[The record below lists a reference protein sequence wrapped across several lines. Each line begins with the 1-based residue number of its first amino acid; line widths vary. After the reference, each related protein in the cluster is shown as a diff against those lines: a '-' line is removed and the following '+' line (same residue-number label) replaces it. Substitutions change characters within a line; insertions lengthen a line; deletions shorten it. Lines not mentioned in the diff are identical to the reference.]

1 MSSFSTNLAMITSAV
16 SSEERTALY
25 LAFQGLSKFA
35 AMLSPVLSGSAST
48 TFPTYVLISL
58 TSRFK
63 CIPQLTNCGICSPA
77 SILFYETDEE
87 DEEEEVIG
95 SPYSVFSAVSDAST
109 NTSVASNDL
118 WEKTDITNRE
128 ELLVEVKPEHIV
140 SATNDDHCGPT
151 DSSHLVARPW
161 APEFTVDEDKGKII
175 YTALYTQVSYHD
187 LAAELE
193 AWDDGLFVEAE
204 DELPDWRASCTPLQ
218 FTAPVPSVDR
228 TAIHYGPADKEFLN
242 ICSSVQDSADWSMVE
257 SPLSAQVNH
266 VDPYAA
272 MDPWDDGL
280 FVDSGNELPD
290 WRLSQSPITF
300 TSPLTYSGSIEAQCA
315 YIKLATPSTLQ
326 QTLGQDVGAEPATIV
341 THQHT
346 KGNSAFS
353 KIMRRLGKQKANSTS
368 NAAAPVKKSAFKKLG
383 RLFTGRRERKEA
395 TIDFEIIHC

>member
-1 MSSFSTNLAMITSAV
+1 MITSAA
-16 SSEERTALY
+16 SSEERTALH
-25 LAFQGLSKFA
+25 LAFEGLSKFA

-161 APEFTVDEDKGKII
+161 APEFTVDEDKGKTI

-193 AWDDGLFVEAE
+193 VWDDGLFVEAE

-242 ICSSVQDSADWSMVE
+242 ICSSVQDSADCITAE

-266 VDPYAA
+266 VDQYAAA
-272 MDPWDDGL
+272 MDSWDDGL

-290 WRLSQSPITF
+290 WRLSYSPITF
-300 TSPLTYSGSIEAQCA
+300 TTPVIYSGSTIEAEHV
-315 YIKLATPSTLQ
+315 YIKPAVPSTLQ
-326 QTLGQDVGAEPATIV
+326 QTLSQDVGAEPATIV

-346 KGNSAFS
+346 KGNAFS
-353 KIMRRLGKQKANSTS
+353 KIIRRLGKQKANSTS
-368 NAAAPVKKSAFKKLG
+368 NVAAPVKKTAFKKLG
-383 RLFTGRRERKEA
+383 RLFTGRREVKK
-395 TIDFEIIHC
+395 TTTFEIMYC